1 MNVFSKPQA
10 RLCSLAF
17 ALLLI
22 CTCASADWVQ
32 VEDSPEDGGYKTYLD
47 PKTVLKAASLVRVWT
62 FTDYAQVQVAG
73 GVLQF
78 MSIRA
83 QHEYDC
89 RQHVWRTLQLTAHS
103 RNRLEGRIVHAENEP
118 SSWAPVVSDT
128 AGDVRLKLLCRYL

>member
-1 MNVFSKPQA
+1 MPTLIR
-10 RLCSLAF
+10 RLALS
-17 ALLLI
+17 ALLLL
-22 CTCASADWVQ
+22 ASGGVVADWVQ

-47 PKTVLKAASLVRVWT
+47 PKTVLKSVGLVRVWT

-89 RQHVWRTLQLTAHS
+89 RQQVWRTLQLTAHS
-103 RNRLEGRIVHAENEP
+103 RNRLQGRVVHQESEP
-118 SSWAPVVSDT
+118 GSWAPVVPDT
-128 AGDVRLKLLCRYL
+128 AGDVRFKLLCRYL